1 MAPSQDAL
9 FAPFSHQISE
19 PCPWTQTPHLG
30 SSSLSARQGW
40 LWALHVPRA
49 QHTVGLYISV
59 VSECVNDWIDSF
71 VLSLPSQSNVLDRS
85 HLTLSPQLFSRQ
97 SPLCPLLALQNP
109 WHRARHTLSLP
120 RCPQY
125 GCSQGLAGIYY
136 RRPLYLFPRA
146 AVTASQTQ

>member
-40 LWALHVPRA
+40 LWALYLHVPRA

-59 VSECVNDWIDSF
+59 VSA
-71 VLSLPSQSNVLDRS
+71 LMTG
-85 HLTLSPQLFSRQ
+85 LTHLFSAYLHRATFWTGHI
-97 SPLCPLLALQNP
+97 SLCPLSFSAERAHCVPFLPCRILGTEPGTPCHCPGAPSMAAARALQGF
-109 WHRARHTLSLP
+109 TTV
-120 RCPQY
+120 
-125 GCSQGLAGIYY
+125 GLCTCFLG
-136 RRPLYLFPRA
+136 LL
-146 AVTASQTQ
+146 